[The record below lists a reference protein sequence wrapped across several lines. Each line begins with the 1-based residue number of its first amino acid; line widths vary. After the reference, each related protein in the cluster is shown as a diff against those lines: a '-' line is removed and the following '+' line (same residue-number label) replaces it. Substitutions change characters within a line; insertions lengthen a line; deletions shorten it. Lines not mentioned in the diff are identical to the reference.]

1 MKLTIT
7 RLLETSKILA
17 TEVGQAI
24 PDFFDY
30 IAEFVEQ
37 VTRSLRGGLTFAD
50 NFACEIKTVTVKH
63 NTEQVVSSTKQ
74 VVGIIPI
81 RVISTSIGI
90 DSFTWFY
97 SDRGELTIK
106 ASLTGAPTATTPIV
120 IVILF

>member
-50 NFACEIKTVTVKH
+50 NFACEVRSVTVKH
-63 NTEQVVSSTKQ
+63 NTAQVVSATKQ
-74 VVGIIPI
+74 AVGIIPI
-81 RVISTSIGI
+81 RVISTSTGI
-90 DSFTWFY
+90 DSFAWYY

-106 ASLTGAPTATTPIV
+106 ATLTGSPTDTTSIV